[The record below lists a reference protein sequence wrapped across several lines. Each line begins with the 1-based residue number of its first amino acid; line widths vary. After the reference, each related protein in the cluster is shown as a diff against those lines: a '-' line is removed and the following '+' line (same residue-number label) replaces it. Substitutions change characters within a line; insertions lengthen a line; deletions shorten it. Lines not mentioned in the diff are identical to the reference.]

1 MKTTEANRVS
11 RHAALSLAAA
21 FGPPLPLGVQGT
33 GQGTEW
39 PSRAVRYIN
48 PYPPGGPTDLLA
60 RVVAMEMTQ
69 SLGQSVV
76 VDNRPGASGMIG
88 TEAVAR
94 AKPDGYTVVANPS
107 LHIINPSIY
116 ADMRYEPVADF
127 VPVTQLAQVPLVLIV
142 PATSPTRTVADL
154 VALGK
159 SRKNGLSYG
168 SGGIASSHHL
178 AAESFRTVTKI
189 PMLHVPYKGSSPAL
203 TDLISAQVDFMFDSL
218 SSAMPFIQSG
228 QLRAIAVTTRQRSTA
243 LPDVPTI
250 EQSGYPGFDIGTWY
264 GIWAPK
270 GTPADVVQKLSQHAA
285 RALQQPQVQK
295 RYAALGAQPVGST
308 PEDFANYQAAET
320 RKWAEIVRRAGI
332 QKTQP

>member
-1 MKTTEANRVS
+1 MTCRFTRLLTPMLAALALTTGLVA
-11 RHAALSLAAA
+11 HAAADFPDKPIRL
-21 FGPPLPLGVQGT
+21 VM
-33 GQGTEW
+33 
-39 PSRAVRYIN
+39 

-60 RVVAMEMTQ
+60 RVVAMEMSQ

-94 AKPDGYTVVANPS
+94 ARPDGYTIVANPS
-107 LHIINPSIY
+107 LHVINPSIY
-116 ADMRYEPVADF
+116 ADMRYDPVADF

-142 PATSPTRTVADL
+142 PATSATRTVSDL

-203 TDLISAQVDFMFDSL
+203 TDLVSGQVDFMFDSL

-228 QLRAIAVTTRQRSTA
+228 QLRAIAVTTRQRAPA
-243 LPDVPTI
+243 LPEVPTVG
-250 EQSGYPGFDIGTWY
+250 ESGYPGFDIGTWY
-264 GIWAPK
+264 GVWAPK
-270 GTPADVVQKLSQHAA
+270 GTPADVVQKLSQHVA

-308 PEDFANYQAAET
+308 PKDFADYQGTEA

-332 QKTQP
+332 EKIKP